1 MVITTNQTIHPLQ
14 PQPPSM
20 PVVSQEALKQLVD
33 YYRQMADYH
42 RSCVDYHQQLLE
54 QHSHEASVVEKQ
66 LASIEAVLP
75 TLTRESLSQEISHQ
89 TNGQQTYGTEK
100 ITSLKDQAS
109 DTVAE
114 TASATLNIAEVTK
127 GGSQA
132 DKTSKNQPKK
142 SATEADQS
150 VAQASSQK
158 KPQDEKNP
166 PQAKR
171 ISSSAKK
178 TQNLT
183 PKKKTQKSQKS
194 TKTHS
199 SRMPHSDKLIQR
211 ESIVDAVGFCL
222 QEYYPKVISAKDILK
237 YYYPEGLKGESHK
250 KAYAAFSNC
259 LSKGAGKQGW
269 LRASLGKYRWH
280 DEG

>member
-1 MVITTNQTIHPLQ
+1 M
-14 PQPPSM
+14 
-20 PVVSQEALKQLVD
+20 
-33 YYRQMADYH
+33 
-42 RSCVDYHQQLLE
+42 
-54 QHSHEASVVEKQ
+54 VEKQ

-75 TLTRESLSQEISHQ
+75 TLTRESLSQEITHQ
-89 TNGQQTYGTEK
+89 TNGKQTYGTEK

-109 DTVAE
+109 DTVGE
-114 TASATLNIAEVTK
+114 TASATLNIAEVTTA
-127 GGSQA
+127 GSQA
-132 DKTSKNQPKK
+132 DKTSKTSKNQPKK

-199 SRMPHSDKLIQR
+199 SRLPHSDKLIQR

-222 QEYYPKVISAKDILK
+222 QEYYPKVLTAKDILK
-237 YYYPEGLKGESHK
+237 YYYPEELKGESQK

>member
-75 TLTRESLSQEISHQ
+75 TFTKESLSQEISHQ
-89 TNGQQTYGTEK
+89 TNGKSTHDTGK
-100 ITSLKDQAS
+100 ITSLKAQGS
-109 DTVAE
+109 DTVGE
-114 TASATLNIAEVTK
+114 TTLNIAEVTK

-142 SATEADQS
+142 SAT
-150 VAQASSQK
+150 QA
-158 KPQDEKNP
+158 
-166 PQAKR
+166 
-171 ISSSAKK
+171 
-178 TQNLT
+178 
-183 PKKKTQKSQKS
+183 
-194 TKTHS
+194 
-199 SRMPHSDKLIQR
+199 
-211 ESIVDAVGFCL
+211 
-222 QEYYPKVISAKDILK
+222 
-237 YYYPEGLKGESHK
+237 
-250 KAYAAFSNC
+250 
-259 LSKGAGKQGW
+259 
-269 LRASLGKYRWH
+269 
-280 DEG
+280 

>member
-75 TLTRESLSQEISHQ
+75 TLTRESLSQEITHQ
-89 TNGQQTYGTEK
+89 TNGKQTYGTEK

-109 DTVAE
+109 DTVGE
-114 TASATLNIAEVTK
+114 TASATLNIAEVTTA
-127 GGSQA
+127 GSQA
-132 DKTSKNQPKK
+132 DKTSKTSKNQPKK

-150 VAQASSQK
+150 LAQPSSQK
-158 KPQDEKNP
+158 KAQDKKNP
-166 PQAKR
+166 PK
-171 ISSSAKK
+171 AKK

-183 PKKKTQKSQKS
+183 AKKNPQKSQKS

-269 LRASLGKYRWH
+269 RASQSW
-280 DEG
+280 

>member
-1 MVITTNQTIHPLQ
+1 MVITTHQIIHPLQ

-20 PVVSQEALKQLVD
+20 PVVSQQALKQLVD

-89 TNGQQTYGTEK
+89 TNGKQTYGTEK

-109 DTVAE
+109 DTVGK
-114 TASATLNIAEVTK
+114 TAVNIAEVTTA
-127 GGSQA
+127 GSPT
-132 DKTSKNQPKK
+132 DKTSKTSKNQPKK

-150 VAQASSQK
+150 VAQPSSQK
-158 KPQDEKNP
+158 KAQDKKNP
-166 PQAKR
+166 PK
-171 ISSSAKK
+171 AKK

-183 PKKKTQKSQKS
+183 AKKNPQKSQKS

-199 SRMPHSDKLIQR
+199 SRLPHSDKLIQR